1 MFADLRVLSSTHT
14 GMEPVLTLI
23 TMIATFAALYGMIV
37 GIAFLLVKLC
47 DLSGSKPYTNSADWC
62 AARNR
67 AARR

>member
-1 MFADLRVLSSTHT
+1 
-14 GMEPVLTLI
+14 MEPVLTLI